1 MRTLS
6 SGAEKTFVTTLVTR
20 YENSLKQT
28 VGPPPWLG
36 CRGQAAALGPSELGP
51 LLDLG
56 SLSFKTALSAP
67 GVL

>member
-6 SGAEKTFVTTLVTR
+6 SGAGKTFVTTFVTI

-28 VGPPPWLG
+28 VLVHPV
-36 CRGQAAALGPSELGP
+36 LGPGERGP

-56 SLSFKTALSAP
+56 GLNHKTPALSAP